1 VGLRACRDQQL
12 PEAHNIHL
20 HSSPDTSATDTP
32 RNVFFVPTCLLS
44 TTSTF
49 RPSSLY
55 ISCRQDI
62 QATSTSHG
70 CIETM
75 STMHS
80 SNSGKVKRKQ
90 NRRTESS
97 SSSSLSW
104 TDQNNLLLG
113 NLFPPTMKVE
123 ADTVQVVANTFQETN
138 EQLLKDAAAQKLSSQ
153 QQPNKLSPVVAT
165 KDDFLVTRL
174 STVKRPPRCVDK
186 R

>member
-1 VGLRACRDQQL
+1 
-12 PEAHNIHL
+12 
-20 HSSPDTSATDTP
+20 
-32 RNVFFVPTCLLS
+32 
-44 TTSTF
+44 
-49 RPSSLY
+49 
-55 ISCRQDI
+55 
-62 QATSTSHG
+62 
-70 CIETM
+70 M
-75 STMHS
+75 STIHS

-90 NRRTESS
+90 KRRTESSS

-138 EQLLKDAAAQKLSSQ
+138 EQLLKDTDAQKLSSQ
-153 QQPNKLSPVVAT
+153 HQPNKLSAVVAT

>member
-1 VGLRACRDQQL
+1 
-12 PEAHNIHL
+12 
-20 HSSPDTSATDTP
+20 
-32 RNVFFVPTCLLS
+32 
-44 TTSTF
+44 
-49 RPSSLY
+49 
-55 ISCRQDI
+55 
-62 QATSTSHG
+62 
-70 CIETM
+70 
-75 STMHS
+75 MHS

-90 NRRTESS
+90 KCRTESSSS

-123 ADTVQVVANTFQETN
+123 ADTVQVVASAFQETN

-153 QQPNKLSPVVAT
+153 HQPNKLSPVVAT